1 MVSKKA
7 VALKKAAVFSLK
19 KKLYLRIEF
28 ISKINFTKKLMF

>member
-19 KKLYLRIEF
+19 KIYIFELNLFQK
-28 ISKINFTKKLMF
+28 